1 MAGRRDIEAGKAY
14 VTLYTRDS
22 ALVKGLEKA
31 SQQFKKFGGSV
42 RQIGSFL
49 TGIGAGITGPFLA
62 AVAQLDEGKKLI
74 GEIGKDL
81 SEALGRPLLPIL
93 QQVRQLVASFRRLA
107 ENNPGLIR
115 AIFLIGAG
123 ITAAGV
129 AAMFLGGVITS
140 IGSALGIAATL
151 AGFLVTPLGATLA
164 IVTLIVVAVGAAVV
178 AWLRFTDAGRAT
190 AAQLM
195 AAFQPFAKLLKD
207 TFGGIGDAL
216 AGGDLQL
223 AAKIGATGIK
233 AVFFEAI
240 AAIVR
245 KIADVAKAF
254 LQLFNGLPDPIK
266 QALGKPLAGL
276 NLLIDA
282 SAGGLRAEADRLKKE
297 LADLRAKAAALP
309 KGGGGTTLDSTRFAD
324 VTSKSAFS
332 TGAAVALGFAGN
344 GQSAFSRQQID
355 LMKLTYSENRSMRKL
370 LETLVNGAKQRLVVG
385 P

>member
-14 VTLYTRDS
+14 VTLYARDS
-22 ALVKGLEKA
+22 QLVKGLERA

-129 AAMFLGGVITS
+129 AAVFLGGAITA
-140 IGSALGIAATL
+140 IGSALGIAATV
-151 AGFLVTPLGATLA
+151 AGFLVTPIGATLA
-164 IVTLIVVAVGAAVV
+164 IVVLLVAAVGAGVV
-178 AWLRFTDAGRAT
+178 AWLRFTDSGKAAFAALT
-190 AAQLM
+190 AAF
-195 AAFQPFAKLLKD
+195 APFAKLLRD
-207 TFGGIGDAL
+207 AIGGIGDAL

-254 LQLFNGLPDPIK
+254 LQLFNGLPEPIK
-266 QALGKPLAGL
+266 RALGNPVAGL
-276 NLLIDA
+276 TTLIDA
-282 SAGGLRAEADRLKKE
+282 NANALKGEADRLKQE

-309 KGGGGTTLDSTRFAD
+309 KGGRGGAIDSTFSEVA
-324 VTSKSAFS
+324 SKAAFT
-332 TGAAVALGFAGN
+332 TGAAVALGFSGS

-355 LMKLTYSENRSMRKL
+355 LLKLTYSENRSMRRL
-370 LETLVNGAKQRLVVG
+370 LETLVNGAKQRLVFG